1 MHTERLGHFEVELS
15 ARQMIHNGGW
25 AAFAAIHAVEAAADE
40 PAAAVFPRQWVV
52 DETVFESEAAAIAG
66 CARGGAR
73 FSQGRQ
79 FAQPGRV
86 IGQSPHRAAAHK
98 VFQHQQETFHEV
110 VATLSARQMH

>member
-25 AAFAAIHAVEAAADE
+25 AAFAAIHAVEAVADE

-66 CARGGAR
+66 AREAALAFLKSGNSP
-73 FSQGRQ
+73 SQG
-79 FAQPGRV
+79 V
-86 IGQSPHRAAAHK
+86 S
-98 VFQHQQETFHEV
+98 
-110 VATLSARQMH
+110 